1 MPEGLI
7 AICGARSE
15 PRVKRVLLDD
25 AIANDV
31 RDIFRGQKDAFM
43 DGCQP
48 VPFDGNWR
56 CDSDE
61 YMTLPISKPAQVF
74 IDAISCSE
82 PHLPTVDSLHL
93 EQEEI
98 RGLAIAVSGRLLVQ
112 KYLSSQTLRP
122 ARFVVPGPD
131 GVQFRR
137 LDASALC
144 FDNHL
149 TCVIQDGVIK
159 FKSVKNLSRIID
171 TTEIVREA
179 TNEEVT
185 ELADHPLIVTPDL
198 DAFLD
203 SLGQVARRLVHSI
216 QESGILEGMD
226 VPGLQVAARQCGY
239 DLPLSGDGR
248 IAMPS
253 GAKEIKELLQFLNEN
268 RFRGAITG
276 QRYVTNSRREVR

>member
-7 AICGARSE
+7 AICGSRSE
-15 PRVKRVLLDD
+15 PCIKRVLVDD

-31 RDIFRGQKDAFM
+31 RQIFRAQEDAFM

-48 VPFDGNWR
+48 VPFDGNWM
-56 CDSDE
+56 CGSDE
-61 YMTLPISKPAQVF
+61 YMTLPISQPAQVF
-74 IDAISCSE
+74 IDALSCSE
-82 PHLPTVDSLHL
+82 PHLPPLNSLRL

-112 KYLSSQTLRP
+112 QYSSSQTLRP
-122 ARFVVPGPD
+122 GRTFVPGPD
-131 GVQFRR
+131 GVHFRR
-137 LDASALC
+137 LDASALR

-149 TCVIQDGVIK
+149 TCVTQDGVIK

-179 TNEEVT
+179 TNEEAKA
-185 ELADHPLIVTPDL
+185 LAGHSLIVTPDL

-203 SLGQVARRLVHSI
+203 SLGQVTRRLVHSI
-216 QESGILEGMD
+216 HESGVLEGMD
-226 VPGLQVAARQCGY
+226 VPGLQVAAGRCGY

-253 GAKEIKELLQFLNEN
+253 GPKEIRELLQFLNEN